1 MAHQDW
7 ETIVLTKPL
16 KVETKPTTTV
26 KEKNDGEIIIPA
38 KIDVELKKAI
48 QQSRMN
54 QKMSQKELAFKMA
67 IPVSTIIG
75 YENGTAIPTNL
86 FISKL
91 ERVLNTKLPRIVKN
105 KREE

>member
-7 ETIVLTKPL
+7 ETVVLTKPV
-16 KVETKPTTTV
+16 KVEPKTIPV
-26 KEKNDGEIIIPA
+26 KENKDGELIIPA

-48 QQSRMN
+48 QQARMSH
-54 QKMSQKELAFKMA
+54 KMSQKELAFKMA
-67 IPVSTIIG
+67 IPVATIIG
-75 YENGTAIPTNL
+75 YENGTAIPNNL

-91 ERVLNTKLPRIVKN
+91 EKVLNTKLPRVLKN